1 MIKEGW
7 FIVAIMSGV
16 YEDGTKDVFIFQEPQ
31 EHGHFHSS
39 TDCRDHVRN
48 NPVPIMTA
56 LSNQYGN
63 QPLEKILCVPE
74 ENVRKFIEGK
84 KLDAL

>member
-1 MIKEGW
+1 MIKEAW

-16 YEDGTKDVFIFQEPQ
+16 YEDGTKDVFIFQEPK

-84 KLDAL
+84 RLDAL

>member
-1 MIKEGW
+1 MIKEAW

-74 ENVRKFIEGK
+74 QNVRKFLEGRT
-84 KLDAL
+84 LDAL

>member
-1 MIKEGW
+1 MIKEAW

-39 TDCRDHVRN
+39 TDCRDQVRN

-74 ENVRKFIEGK
+74 QNVRKFLEGRA
-84 KLDAL
+84 LDAL

>member
-1 MIKEGW
+1 MIKEAR

-39 TDCRDHVRN
+39 KDCRDHVRN

-74 ENVRKFIEGK
+74 QNVRKFLEGRA
-84 KLDAL
+84 LDAL

>member
-1 MIKEGW
+1 MIKEAW

-56 LSNQYGN
+56 LSNQYCN

>member
-1 MIKEGW
+1 MIKEAW

-74 ENVRKFIEGK
+74 QNVRNFLEGRA
-84 KLDAL
+84 LDAL

>member
-1 MIKEGW
+1 MIKEAW

-16 YEDGTKDVFIFQEPQ
+16 YEDGTKDVFILQEPQ

-39 TDCRDHVRN
+39 LECREYVRD
-48 NPVPIMTA
+48 NPVPIIKA
-56 LSNQYGN
+56 LTNQYGN

-74 ENVRKFIEGK
+74 ENVRKFIEGQ

>member
-1 MIKEGW
+1 MIKEAW

-16 YEDGTKDVFIFQEPQ
+16 NEDGTKDVFIFQEPQ

-74 ENVRKFIEGK
+74 ENVRKFLEGRA
-84 KLDAL
+84 LDAL

>member
-1 MIKEGW
+1 MIKEAW

-48 NPVPIMTA
+48 HPVPIMTA

>member
-1 MIKEGW
+1 MIKEAW

-63 QPLEKILCVPE
+63 QPLEKILCGPE

>member
-1 MIKEGW
+1 MIKEAW

-39 TDCRDHVRN
+39 LECRDHVRN
-48 NPVPIMTA
+48 NPVPIMQA
-56 LSNQYGN
+56 LTDQYAN

-74 ENVRKFIEGK
+74 ENVRKFIEGQR
-84 KLDAL
+84 LDAL

>member
-1 MIKEGW
+1 MIKEAW

-56 LSNQYGN
+56 LSDQYGN

-74 ENVRKFIEGK
+74 ENVRMFIEGK

>member
-1 MIKEGW
+1 MIKEAW

-48 NPVPIMTA
+48 NPVPIMTV

-74 ENVRKFIEGK
+74 ENVRKFIKGK

>member
-1 MIKEGW
+1 MIKEAW

-39 TDCRDHVRN
+39 LECRQHVRN
-48 NPVPIMTA
+48 NPVPIMKA
-56 LSNQYGN
+56 LTDQYGN

-84 KLDAL
+84 ALDAL

>member
-1 MIKEGW
+1 MIKEAW

-74 ENVRKFIEGK
+74 QNGRKFLEGRA
-84 KLDAL
+84 LDAL

>member
-1 MIKEGW
+1 MIKEAW

-48 NPVPIMTA
+48 NPVHIMTA

>member
-1 MIKEGW
+1 MIVKAW
-7 FIVAIMSGV
+7 FIIAVMSGV
-16 YEDGTKDVFIFQEPQ
+16 YTDGTKDVFIFQEPQ

-39 TDCRDHVRN
+39 TDCRVHVRN

-74 ENVRKFIEGK
+74 QNVRKFLEGRA
-84 KLDAL
+84 LDAL